1 MGVVH
6 KARFRARLALL
17 PAALATL
24 LTPLFA
30 ASPARAHGPDG
41 DDRYLALAA
50 FVREIERGSPT
61 TDASDRSPLLHL
73 AQNNAQPAARAKP
86 ETKPKPDAA
95 AAASDVLATYVGSQE
110 CAACHAKQTA
120 DYSRTLHGRIFLKN
134 PRNPQEKF
142 GCESCH
148 GPGSEHVRQGG
159 GLGVGGIGAFR
170 DNAGRPVEER
180 NAVCLS
186 CHERGLRTYW
196 RASTHE
202 TRGLACTN
210 CHQIMR
216 KNSLQNQFVKPTEQE
231 TCFQCH
237 RTIRAQTYRSS
248 HMPIREGKIT
258 CANCH
263 NPHGT
268 ANASLLKEAT
278 TNDVCYGCHAEKR
291 GPFLW
296 EHAPVRENC
305 MNCHD
310 PHGSMHDFLLK
321 VSMPRLCQQCHSVI
335 GHPSK
340 PHSPNVQYAFNRACA
355 NCHSAVHGSNAPG
368 GVRFH
373 R

>member
-1 MGVVH
+1 MNQR
-6 KARFRARLALL
+6 KFCALL
-17 PAALATL
+17 SVIGAITGLLASWLVASAAT
-24 LTPLFA
+24 
-30 ASPARAHGPDG
+30 AHEPDG
-41 DDRYLALAA
+41 DESYLALAA
-50 FVREIERGSPT
+50 YVREIEQASPAEG
-61 TDASDRSPLLHL
+61 DSDLSTLLHFVQDKL
-73 AQNNAQPAARAKP
+73 DKGKERPAAR
-86 ETKPKPDAA
+86 PKPAA
-95 AAASDVLATYVGSQE
+95 AAKAPADAVATYVGSQE
-110 CAACHAKQTA
+110 CAVCHVKQTE

-134 PRNPQEKF
+134 PRTPQEKF

-148 GPGSEHVRQGG
+148 GPGSEHVRLGG
-159 GLGVGGIGAFR
+159 GLGVGGIVAFR

-216 KNSLQNQFVKPTEQE
+216 KNSLQNQFLKSTEQE

-268 ANASLLKEAT
+268 PNQSLLKEAT
-278 TNDVCYGCHAEKR
+278 ANDVCYGCHAEKR

-296 EHAPVRENC
+296 EHPPVRENC

-321 VSMPRLCQQCHSVI
+321 VSMPRLCQQCHSVV
-335 GHPSK
+335 GHPGT
-340 PHSPNVQYAFNRACA
+340 PHNPNVQFAFNRACA